1 MNWRHSP
8 GAGAA
13 LLAALAIIATI
24 TAPATA
30 EADAPE
36 ARPAKKIVVLGFDG
50 ADPNLVD
57 RFMADGLLPNLQ
69 RLAEQETY
77 ARIVPPNPPQTPV
90 SWSSFSTG
98 LLPGRT
104 DIFDFLM
111 RRPHTYIPDFAL
123 AERQRRVFGFGEWNG
138 LVAGGACGLVAGLLA
153 LLAGRL
159 LLRRWGRAALVGL
172 VAALAAGAALVP
184 TFSRLL
190 PVEVPAAKN
199 NRKGV
204 PFWTVAAEHGLK
216 VGVVRMPVTF
226 PAEELPRGS
235 QMISGLGVPDMRGR
249 VGTPSLWTSD
259 PRFSAGNNQFS
270 LEIRKL
276 PARRGR
282 VETEIVGPFDYP
294 FHIYVVD
301 RAEAAWR
308 DAGLTGDELD
318 RRRRELKKQLADE
331 GHPEQIRLPLML
343 DISDDELHWETPG
356 NSGTLRPGEWT
367 GFVPLDFPIN
377 WLVDSLQPL
386 RGMVRFKLISLEPE
400 VQLYMSPINFH
411 PVSHPVFYTWP
422 PDLAEQVARE
432 TGLFKTQGWAID
444 TWSYPSNRVGGIEL
458 FLEDLDFTVSGFER
472 VMHHMLDQDFDLY
485 VQVFYFPD
493 RAGHLLWHNLDPE
506 HPLYEPDN
514 AVRFDRAMREVY
526 QRIDAIVGAAMD
538 RLDDDT
544 LFMVVS
550 DHGFSTFRRQI
561 NYNTWLYQ
569 HGFLALKGKTRARNL
584 EQLFDRDVR
593 RVDVFSGIDWSRTK
607 AWAMG
612 LGSIY
617 INLVGREPQGVVMP
631 GEEYDEVV
639 RQIRE
644 GLEAEVDPATGLR
657 PVFRVY
663 TRDEIAGQYD
673 AEKFPDLRASNI
685 ITYRVSWQDT
695 LGGLSTQVFED
706 NDRTWSA
713 DHCSL
718 EPTLIPGILFV
729 NRRLDVELPRMIDVA
744 PSILAELG
752 LDPPEPLDGRP
763 VWKPGRRR

>member
-1 MNWRHSP
+1 MSRSFRYAVAFVLLALAAAA
-8 GAGAA
+8 AGAA
-13 LLAALAIIATI
+13 PADQA
-24 TAPATA
+24 APAS
-30 EADAPE
+30 DQR
-36 ARPAKKIVVLGFDG
+36 ARKVVILGFDG

-57 RFMADGLLPNLQ
+57 RFMADGLLPNLA
-69 RLAEQETY
+69 RLSREASY

-104 DIFDFLM
+104 EIFDFLM

-138 LVAGGACGLVAGLLA
+138 AVAGGALGLLAGLLA
-153 LLAGRL
+153 LVLGRAV
-159 LLRRWGRAALVGL
+159 LRRWTRATIAGL
-172 VAALAAGAALVP
+172 VVALACGAALTPV
-184 TFSRLL
+184 FSNLL

-199 NRKGV
+199 NRKGK
-204 PFWTVAAEHGLK
+204 PFWTVAAEHGMR

-226 PAEELPRGS
+226 PAEELPEGS
-235 QMISGLGVPDMRGR
+235 RMISGLGVPDMRGR

-282 VETEIVGPFDYP
+282 VETEIIGPFDYP
-294 FHIYVVD
+294 FHVYVVD
-301 RAEAAWR
+301 RAEARWR
-308 DAGLTGDELD
+308 EQGLSAAEIAE
-318 RRRRELKKQLADE
+318 RREELKRHLE
-331 GHPEQIRLPLML
+331 ERGHPEQIRLPLML
-343 DISDDELHWETPG
+343 EITDEALTLEA
-356 NSGTLRPGEWT
+356 SGRSATLRPGEWT
-367 GFVPLDFPIN
+367 DFVPLDFPIN
-377 WLVDSLQPL
+377 WLVDALQPL

-411 PVSHPVFYTWP
+411 PSSHPIFYTWP
-422 PDLAEQVARE
+422 PDLAEEVAER

-458 FLEDLDFTVSGFER
+458 FLEDMDFTVSGFER
-472 VMHHMLDQDFDLY
+472 VMNHMLEQDFDLY
-485 VQVFYFPD
+485 IQVFYFPD

-506 HPLYEPDN
+506 HPLYEPEN
-514 AVRFDRAMREVY
+514 AERFDAAMRAVY
-526 QRIDAIVGAAMD
+526 QRMDTIVGEALAKI
-538 RLDDDT
+538 DDDT

-569 HGFLALKGKTRARNL
+569 NGFLALKGKTRTRNL

-593 RVDVFSGIDWSRTK
+593 NVDVFSGIDWSRTK

-631 GEEYDEVV
+631 GEEYEEVV

-644 GLEAEVDPATGLR
+644 GLEQAVDPETGLH
-657 PVFRVY
+657 PVYRVY

-695 LGGLSTQVFED
+695 LGGLSTAVFED

-729 NRRLDVELPRMIDVA
+729 NRRLDVERPRMIDVA

-752 LDPPEPLDGRP
+752 LDPPGELDGRP
-763 VWKPGRRR
+763 VWKPGAR